1 MGTIAAPGY
10 AAVGAQPTVE
20 EKRKAAVR
28 GAFLSEYIDM
38 FDIYLPV
45 VVLAPV
51 LPYFQPRTSSSTA
64 VLLASLVFVTTLLG
78 RPIGALLFGM
88 VADKLGRRRAS
99 IYSVSGFAVVTLL
112 IAVLPDYQHAG
123 AASYGLLVLLRF
135 VYGIFLGG
143 GYTGAIPLAME
154 YSHKSR
160 RGFVGGLIGGGFCA
174 AYVTINLIGMLMFKL
189 FPFNGPHSPYAQ
201 WGWRIPFVIGAVMGA
216 GLAMYYIH
224 KVSESEIWQTET
236 AAKRKKPLAE
246 LVGGG
251 SGRGLLQVLLMM
263 TGFWITQN
271 TITIYLPTGVL
282 RDILH
287 LNGPQVTSTLL
298 IAYSLMFFSYLF
310 SGMIGQRIGRR
321 RFFAIIGTLIATVGA
336 TLLYAL
342 VNSNGLSMPMII
354 VLTCAL
360 TVLVPAPWGAIL
372 TYLNERFVTSVRAT
386 GFGVGLSLSVVIPSF
401 YAFYM
406 SWLGHFMPA
415 RVAPAVLLCIGAVIG
430 VIGAL
435 MGPETRDVD
444 F

>member
-1 MGTIAAPGY
+1 MEALTADELAAD
-10 AAVGAQPTVE
+10 ASARSIDERRRSAI
-20 EKRKAAVR
+20 K
-28 GAFLSEYIDM
+28 GAFWSEFIDM

-51 LPYFQPRTSSSTA
+51 LPYFQPQTSTGTA

-112 IAVLPDYQHAG
+112 IAALPDYQHAG
-123 AASYGLLVLLRF
+123 AYSYGMLVLLRF
-135 VYGIFLGG
+135 VDGIFLGG

-189 FPFNGPHSPYAQ
+189 FPFNGAHSPYAQ
-201 WGWRIPFVIGAVMGA
+201 WGWRIPFVIGAVLGA
-216 GLAMYYIH
+216 VLAMYYIH

-236 AAKRKKPLAE
+236 AAKRKRPLAD

-271 TITIYLPTGVL
+271 TITIFLPTGVM
-282 RDILH
+282 REILH
-287 LNGPQVTSTLL
+287 LDGLQVTSTLL
-298 IAYSLMFFSYLF
+298 IAYSLMFFSYVF
-310 SGMIGQRIGRR
+310 SGLIGQRIGRR
-321 RFFAIIGTLIATVGA
+321 RFFVIIGTLIATVGA
-336 TLLYAL
+336 ALLYVLAS
-342 VNSNGLSMPMII
+342 VGGLSMPTII
-354 VLTCAL
+354 LLVCAL
-360 TVLVPAPWGAIL
+360 AVLVPSPWGVIL

-401 YAFYM
+401 YAFYL
-406 SWLGHFMPA
+406 SWLGHFMPP
-415 RVAPAVLLCIGAVIG
+415 RLTSAVLLCVGAVIG